1 MPVGPGT
8 VYSESRPH
16 AGGPGVGFDVSAG
29 AELSLTRDGTP
40 SRVAGILI
48 LSGAALAIL
57 RLSGFRF
64 NVGVSS

>member
-29 AELSLTRDGTP
+29 AELSLTR
-40 SRVAGILI
+40 VAGILI

>member
-8 VYSESRPH
+8 VYSDSRPSG
-16 AGGPGVGFDVSAG
+16 GGPGVGFDVQAG
-29 AELSLTRDGTP
+29 ADLSLTRDGTP
-40 SRVAGILI
+40 SRVAGVVILA
-48 LSGAALAIL
+48 GAVLGIM